1 MPAFPRKIKSSP
13 TCRRRRFG
21 VILQGGNAPAGIQPL
36 FDRERKPASQDLSG
50 ISVIEFETI
59 VRLLASVIVGYLLGS
74 IPFAHLVARRRGIDI
89 FATGSTRAGTANV
102 FWNIS
107 RRNGVLVFAA
117 DAIKGA
123 LAIAVARL
131 LDVEEPALILAG
143 AAAVVGHWKSIFTR
157 FRGGD
162 GMVTLAGATLAL
174 VPWLAVLGVA
184 IGICAVLLTRRSPFR
199 SSFGIAACF
208 LVLLAVSQSF
218 PQFQDERLLVL
229 ELSALALLV
238 IFHNVLIH
246 RRRAPL
252 LASGR
257 NKSGGETEFHVLDDA
272 DLDPDFPE
280 DC

>member
-1 MPAFPRKIKSSP
+1 M
-13 TCRRRRFG
+13 
-21 VILQGGNAPAGIQPL
+21 
-36 FDRERKPASQDLSG
+36 
-50 ISVIEFETI
+50 
-59 VRLLASVIVGYLLGS
+59 VRLLAAMIVGYLLGS

-107 RRNGVLVFAA
+107 RRNGILVFAA

-131 LDVEEPALILAG
+131 LEAPDNALILAG
-143 AAAVVGHWKSIFTR
+143 GAAVAGHWKSIFTR

-162 GMVTLAGATLAL
+162 GMVTLVGVTVALTPVLAL
-174 VPWLAVLGVA
+174 LGIAVGSA
-184 IGICAVLLTRRSPFR
+184 AVLLTRRLPFR
-199 SSFGIAACF
+199 SSCGIAACF
-208 LVLLAVSQSF
+208 AVLLAVSQSF
-218 PQFQDERLLVL
+218 PDFHNERVFVL

-252 LASGR
+252 LAAHRESF
-257 NKSGGETEFHVLDDA
+257 NPPTAEDDWDDDFDA
-272 DLDPDFPE
+272 DRTRD
-280 DC
+280 